1 MCGLE
6 TQIDRFDR
14 LHIGH
19 VKIFDKF
26 IKKTFKYAWRKKYGK
41 TLIFTLLS
49 SDLMIFKQ

>member
-1 MCGLE
+1 MNMCGLE

-26 IKKTFKYAWRKKYGK
+26 IKKKLLN
-41 TLIFTLLS
+41 TLGEKS
-49 SDLMIFKQ
+49 MEKH